1 MLPCKDVAQPLP
13 VSSLMADEE
22 SSNVSFANRAVGVF
36 GYSRR
41 AFDLVWTTSR
51 TLTFTLAALTLVA
64 GVLPAAIAYV
74 GQLIVD
80 GVVTA
85 MSSTSP
91 DTRRVLW
98 LVALEAVIVIFVA
111 ASQRGISASRLYPV

>member
-1 MLPCKDVAQPLP
+1 MP
-13 VSSLMADEE
+13 DED
-22 SSNVSFANRAVGVF
+22 SPTVSFASRAVGVF

-41 AFDLVWTTSR
+41 ALDLVWTTSR
-51 TLTFTLAALTLVA
+51 ALTFTLAILTLVA
-64 GVLPAAIAYV
+64 GILPAAIAYV

-80 GVVTA
+80 GVVAA
-85 MSSTSP
+85 MSSASP

-111 ASQRGISASRLYPV
+111 ASQRGISASQSLLRALLGQRVNVMIRL